1 MELPDDG
8 AGGLVS
14 PELDPVLGD
23 GTGVVEIVDGG
34 VAPAGPGATGVGAP
48 VGVTK
53 IGGEAPCTGDIPG
66 LPIGLCRGLPIGL
79 CATAAT
85 HIDEMSN
92 IDIITP
98 LVTAAIPLVEVL
110 NLPIA
115 IKLLKAACL
124 NVES

>member
-1 MELPDDG
+1 M
-8 AGGLVS
+8 
-14 PELDPVLGD
+14 
-23 GTGVVEIVDGG
+23 DGG
-34 VAPAGPGATGVGAP
+34 VAPVGPPAIPWSGVGAP

-53 IGGEAPCTGDIPG
+53 IGGEAPCTGDILG

-79 CATAAT
+79 CAAAAT

-98 LVTAAIPLVEVL
+98 LVTAAILLVDVL
-110 NLPIA
+110 KRAIA
-115 IKLLKAACL
+115 NKLLKAACL

>member
-1 MELPDDG
+1 M
-8 AGGLVS
+8 
-14 PELDPVLGD
+14 
-23 GTGVVEIVDGG
+23 VEIVDGG
-34 VAPAGPGATGVGAP
+34 VAPVGPPAIPWTGVGAP

-53 IGGEAPCTGDIPG
+53 IGGEAPCTGDILG
-66 LPIGLCRGLPIGL
+66 LPIGLCG
-79 CATAAT
+79 AAAT